1 MSDIQENP
9 PEHVFSGI
17 SVKKNAKIVLSR
29 TKRFLGFYI
38 TSLRGWLFSQK
49 TLNIHLQV
57 LRTYL
62 HTFFLQNKLKECDK
76 SIIGVVLN
84 FILVG
89 RCCAYP
95 KSLKPDTYFCMHK
108 VRIYL
113 FATFIIHLVAPQ
125 ILRTPSFLVSPGYYS
140 RPKINWKPSISLIL
154 GCKKGVLWAMQ
165 QWQIYLYQ
173 NFFILHTIYT

>member
-9 PEHVFSGI
+9 PEFVFSGI

-49 TLNIHLQV
+49 NLNIHLQV
-57 LRTYL
+57 LYTYL
-62 HTFFLQNKLKECDK
+62 HTFSLQNKLKECDK
-76 SIIGVVLN
+76 SIIGVVLT

-140 RPKINWKPSISLIL
+140 RPKINWKPSISRIL